1 MQFGVTDHIDACGV
15 PPAELLRQRLA
26 LVELYER
33 LGFARYMLTEHH
45 GTPLNLVPSPH
56 LFLAAASQRT
66 SRIRLGTMV
75 TLLPLYNPVR
85 LIEEVGVL
93 DQLTQGRLELG
104 MGRGVSPPEI
114 ATYGIDPAQTRDMFD
129 ETFEILMAGLS
140 SDELTYEGRFYTI
153 RNALMVVPTVQQ
165 PRPPLWYGVGS
176 VEKAEWAARHGINMM
191 SLLPPEVVRSFTDRF
206 LEVWEDM
213 PHPSGAAA
221 ERPLRGVNRNLVIA
235 EDEEEA
241 RRIAEDA
248 YGPFRRSLMFLWERS
263 GVPAPPV
270 FPPTFAEWQAGGGA
284 FAGSPEGARQYVA
297 EQVEVAGLDTMSFH
311 LAFGT
316 IAYEHVCRTAELF
329 AAEVMPAFAEVG
341 VRQ

>member
-1 MQFGVTDHIDACGV
+1 MQFGVTDHIDASGV
-15 PPAELLRQRLA
+15 PAVELLEQRLS

-33 LGFARYMLTEHH
+33 LGFDRYMLTEHH

-66 SRIRLGTMV
+66 SRIHLGTMV

-93 DQLTQGRLELG
+93 DLLTHGRLELG

-114 ATYGIDPAQTRDMFD
+114 ATYGIDPAQTRALFD
-129 ETFEILMAGLS
+129 ETFEILMKGLTS
-140 SDELTYEGRFYTI
+140 EELTHEGQFYTI
-153 RNALMVVPTVQQ
+153 RTALMVVPTIQK
-165 PRPPLWYGVGS
+165 PRPALWYGVGS
-176 VEKAEWAARHGINMM
+176 VEKAEWAARNGINMM
-191 SLLPPEVVRSFTDRF
+191 SLLPPEMVRPFTDRF

-213 PHPSGAAA
+213 GQPAA
-221 ERPLRGVNRNLVIA
+221 ERPLRGVNRNMVIA
-235 EDEEEA
+235 EDGDEA

-248 YGPFRRSLMFLWERS
+248 YGPFRRSLLFLWERS

-270 FPPTFAEWQAGGGA
+270 FPPTFAEWQARGGA
-284 FAGSPEGARQYVA
+284 FAGSPKEALQYVA
-297 EQVEVAGLDTMSFH
+297 DQVEVAGLDTMSFH

-316 IAYEHVCRTAELF
+316 IGYEDVCRTAELF
-329 AAEVMPAFAEVG
+329 AAEVMPAFAAVG
-341 VRQ
+341 VRA